1 MNRIAPVTCPR
12 CSAVFRITRNFDP
25 TENDQPKDG
34 DITICAYCA
43 VILVFHDGCQIRRIT
58 KADTDA
64 MPLSQLTEVTKAQLF
79 VIETS
84 VKKHVLMN

>member
-1 MNRIAPVTCPR
+1 MNHIAPVTCPR
-12 CSAVFRITRNFDP
+12 CSAVFRITRNFDT

-43 VILVFHDGCQIRRIT
+43 VIMIFHNGCQVRRIT

-64 MPLSQLTEVTKAQLF
+64 MGIEQLTEVMSAQQF
-79 VIETS
+79 VIATS
-84 VKKHVLMN
+84 VRKHVSMN